1 MRKYINTS
9 LQLQGAIREPVRHSE
24 NNLFNG
30 IDIYSST
37 KPILFA
43 FHWNMIYSVGYASK
57 NILNAC
63 VYFNIYALPY
73 ILTRRFWEIRQ

>member
-9 LQLQGAIREPVRHSE
+9 LQLQGAIREPVGHSE

-30 IDIYSST
+30 IDIHLST
-37 KPILFA
+37 KLILFA
-43 FHWNMIYSVGYASK
+43 FQWNMIHSVDYASK

-63 VYFNIYALPY
+63 VYFNICVLPY
-73 ILTRRFWEIRQ
+73 ILTRRFWEKI

>member
-9 LQLQGAIREPVRHSE
+9 LQLQGAIREPFGHSE

-30 IDIYSST
+30 IDIYLST

-43 FHWNMIYSVGYASK
+43 FLWNMIYSVGYASK
-57 NILNAC
+57 NIINAC
-63 VYFNIYALPY
+63 AYFNIYALPY
-73 ILTRRFWEIRQ
+73 ILTRWFGEIIQ